1 MDYLIILLAII
12 AVVTVLKIVKSA
24 FKFVL
29 TAAIILAALYYL
41 DLQGFITLSPVLDA
55 LGN

>member
-1 MDYLIILLAII
+1 MDYLIILLAVI

-29 TAAIILAALYYL
+29 TAIIILFALYYM
-41 DLQGFITLSPVLDA
+41 DMQGFIDLGPILDA
-55 LGN
+55 LGI

>member
-1 MDYLIILLAII
+1 MDFLIILLAII

-29 TAAIILAALYYL
+29 TAIIILFALYYM
-41 DLQGFITLSPVLDA
+41 DLQGFINLGPLMDA
-55 LGN
+55 IGM

>member
-41 DLQGFITLSPVLDA
+41 DLQGFITLSPLLDA
-55 LGN
+55 LGI

>member
-1 MDYLIILLAII
+1 MDYLIILLAVI

-29 TAAIILAALYYL
+29 TAIIILFALYYM
-41 DLQGFITLSPVLDA
+41 DMQGFIDLGPFLDA
-55 LGN
+55 LGI

>member
-55 LGN
+55 LGI

>member
-24 FKFVL
+24 FRFVL

-55 LGN
+55 LGI